1 MDADVIVV
9 GGGPAGAMAA
19 YQLAPHA
26 SVLVLE
32 RRQLPR
38 DKPCS
43 GVLTQKSLWM
53 LADAIDLDSVFCGWF
68 AETRIGTGRLH
79 QVHRHAPLWIA
90 NRSRMDFSLLTAAAR
105 RGARVEEDM
114 KVRVVNPGTGQ
125 VELASGRT
133 LQARIIV
140 GADGA
145 MGVTSRAVNG
155 NLPAHAVAMEA
166 RIEDPR
172 PLAKRRAVIDFSVP
186 RGYFWAFP
194 HAGQELAVGGG
205 SAEGRT
211 FGQLRRKLSRWA
223 VEEFGV
229 DLPRASLH
237 AHFVPCMGVA
247 RRVAGKTMLVGDAAG
262 LVDPLLGEGIAY
274 ALWSGALAAR
284 VCSDQLRGLAPLT
297 WYDQLIRA
305 HIEVFQRPLRIAA
318 RLPSAGTALA
328 LAVQAT
334 RVRRLGWRKVVERWP
349 DDLRADLQMSSIQA
363 DAGSG
368 FLAIGGGGTGSQ

>member
-53 LADAIDLDSVFCGWF
+53 LAEAIDLDSVFCGWF
-68 AETRIGTGRLH
+68 AETRIGKGRLH
-79 QVHRHAPLWIA
+79 QVHRHTPLWIA

-105 RGARVEEDM
+105 RGAKVEEDM

-145 MGVTSRAVNG
+145 MGVTSRAVHGADSAQCDRAIRLKVISRFAENDHSVG
-155 NLPAHAVAMEA
+155 
-166 RIEDPR
+166 
-172 PLAKRRAVIDFSVP
+172 AKRR
-186 RGYFWAFP
+186 
-194 HAGQELAVGGG
+194 
-205 SAEGRT
+205 
-211 FGQLRRKLSRWA
+211 
-223 VEEFGV
+223 
-229 DLPRASLH
+229 
-237 AHFVPCMGVA
+237 
-247 RRVAGKTMLVGDAAG
+247 
-262 LVDPLLGEGIAY
+262 
-274 ALWSGALAAR
+274 
-284 VCSDQLRGLAPLT
+284 
-297 WYDQLIRA
+297 
-305 HIEVFQRPLRIAA
+305 
-318 RLPSAGTALA
+318 
-328 LAVQAT
+328 
-334 RVRRLGWRKVVERWP
+334 
-349 DDLRADLQMSSIQA
+349 
-363 DAGSG
+363 GSG
-368 FLAIGGGGTGSQ
+368 SGSVKQWFVSGSGSPPGGGGREQRGGVTARSGSRRRPACAWSLPSE